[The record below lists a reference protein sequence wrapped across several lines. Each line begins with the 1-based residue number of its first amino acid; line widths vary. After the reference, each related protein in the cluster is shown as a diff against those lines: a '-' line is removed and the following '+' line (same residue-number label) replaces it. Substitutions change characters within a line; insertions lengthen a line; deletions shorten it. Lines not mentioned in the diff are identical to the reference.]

1 MNLHSKKIIG
11 YHFSKQMSIGII
23 VHSLK
28 NAYISKRPKDTVILH
43 TNLGTRYNNQNFKN
57 ITSELNIVQSFS
69 RK

>member
-1 MNLHSKKIIG
+1 
-11 YHFSKQMSIGII
+11 MSIGII